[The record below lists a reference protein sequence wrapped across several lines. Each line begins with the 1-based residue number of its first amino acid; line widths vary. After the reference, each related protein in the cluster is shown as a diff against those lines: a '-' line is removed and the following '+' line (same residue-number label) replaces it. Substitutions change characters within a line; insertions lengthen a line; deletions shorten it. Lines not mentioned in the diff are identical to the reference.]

1 MHHHRHLALASG
13 LLILA
18 FTGPT
23 WAQSW
28 RGSEAI
34 GVQASDSKGKPIVG
48 ARVVLTFQGG
58 GSQSDPP
65 EVATN
70 QKGRAVV
77 AGLAMGSWQVEVKH
91 PDFLSYVAVFD
102 LDRGK
107 QPSIN
112 ASFLEAGGRSLTPM
126 KVKLSKG
133 NPRDASPPLPAQEAR
148 AQAPPPPTV
157 EPDRPSAE
165 AEAAPVPPTNEA
177 PSSESIVEVETA
189 PQEVAERQPPP
200 VEEVQV
206 AARDA
211 TPPAAERPTELEES
225 PTVEPEVAKLS
236 EPEQEEISDPKP
248 TGPAAIEPAAPI
260 APMPE
265 PQAESELQAEA
276 TDTEPEVPTD
286 VPAETPIIAAEPPR
300 TEATEAAETATQLA
314 EPSPQPKTEA
324 VPAPPKPVEEEPTVE
339 IAQVAEAPIE
349 RQPEPMPDE
358 PADQLVVPSE
368 VVEEAIS
375 PEPATA
381 EVAPAVEEVAVD
393 SPPSQEA
400 EVPVVET
407 VVPPRVPAP
416 RSAIPD
422 DTPTITSYR
431 DGSCSD
437 CRTGEWA
444 VTTLQ
449 MTAAGSAPCPAGVYQ
464 AAQEAADSLGNST
477 QLELSGFVGP
487 AADGSDT
494 EALAAV
500 EPEIS
505 QAYEQALAPY
515 LGGASNCQ
523 VVSVIL
529 PTSVRFVG
537 FRFEAFDT
545 AGGGECAPD
554 RGCTLPQAQWLANP
568 VVQRGFNATVVWGI
582 FENSSAQSPRTAR
595 LKVYFRAPNS
605 RWQPSTR

>member
-1 MHHHRHLALASG
+1 MHHHRHLALVSG

-34 GVQASDSKGKPIVG
+34 EVQASDSKGKPIVG

-58 GSQSDPP
+58 GSQSNPP

-107 QPSIN
+107 KPSIN

-148 AQAPPPPTV
+148 TQTPPSV
-157 EPDRPSAE
+157 EPDRPST
-165 AEAAPVPPTNEA
+165 EAAPAPPTTEA
-177 PSSESIVEVETA
+177 PSSEPTTDVETA
-189 PQEVAERQPPP
+189 SQEVAEPQPQP
-200 VEEVQV
+200 ETDVQV
-206 AARDA
+206 AARDE
-211 TPPAAERPTELEES
+211 TPPATELPTEPEES
-225 PTVEPEVAKLS
+225 STEEPEMVKLPEPVL
-236 EPEQEEISDPKP
+236 EPEQEELPEPEP
-248 TGPAAIEPAAPI
+248 TSSATVEPAASI
-260 APMPE
+260 APAPE
-265 PQAESELQAEA
+265 PQAESTPEAET
-276 TDTEPEVPTD
+276 TDTEPDVPTD
-286 VPAETPIIAAEPPR
+286 VPAETPTIAAEPPQPEPAEV
-300 TEATEAAETATQLA
+300 TETTTELRELTSAPTTD
-314 EPSPQPKTEA
+314 A
-324 VPAPPKPVEEEPTVE
+324 VPAPPKPADEQLTAEV
-339 IAQVAEAPIE
+339 AQVPEAPIE
-349 RQPEPMPDE
+349 RQPEPMPDQ
-358 PADQLVVPSE
+358 PADQLAVPSE
-368 VVEEAIS
+368 VADEAIS
-375 PEPATA
+375 PEPTTA
-381 EVAPAVEEVAVD
+381 EVAPAVEEVEVE

-400 EVPVVET
+400 EAPFVGT

-416 RSAIPD
+416 RSSIPD
-422 DTPTITSYR
+422 DTPTISSYR

-444 VTTLQ
+444 ITTLQ
-449 MTAAGSAPCPAGVYQ
+449 AIAAGSAACPAGVSQ
-464 AAQEAADSLGNST
+464 AAREAADSLGNST

-487 AADGSDT
+487 AADGSDA

-505 QAYEQALAPY
+505 QAYEQTLAHY

-523 VVSVIL
+523 VVSVVL
-529 PTSVRFVG
+529 PKSVRFVG
-537 FRFEAFDT
+537 FRYEAFDD

-582 FENSSAQSPRTAR
+582 FENSAAQSPRTAR

-605 RWQPSTR
+605 RWQPPTR